1 MDKTDFVKQLATLES
16 LTDWEDGDAVL
27 EALDTARREIY
38 IQYRTGKM
46 NAEEFRALNVLAG
59 CLEHRTLDSMMD
71 KWDEESEAEKDVST
85 WHSVSKST
93 ATSWMTAAP

>member
-46 NAEEFRALNVLAG
+46 NAEEFLALNVLES
-59 CLEHRTLDSMMD
+59 CLEHRALDSMMD
-71 KWDEESEAEKDVST
+71 KWDEESEAER
-85 WHSVSKST
+85 
-93 ATSWMTAAP
+93 M

>member
-46 NAEEFRALNVLAG
+46 NAEEFRALNVLAN
-59 CLEHRTLDSMMD
+59 CLEHRALDSMMD
-71 KWDEESEAEKDVST
+71 KWDEESEAER
-85 WHSVSKST
+85 
-93 ATSWMTAAP
+93 M

>member
-38 IQYRTGKM
+38 MTKSKPSLTKRYGK
-46 NAEEFRALNVLAG
+46 L
-59 CLEHRTLDSMMD
+59 S
-71 KWDEESEAEKDVST
+71 
-85 WHSVSKST
+85 
-93 ATSWMTAAP
+93 